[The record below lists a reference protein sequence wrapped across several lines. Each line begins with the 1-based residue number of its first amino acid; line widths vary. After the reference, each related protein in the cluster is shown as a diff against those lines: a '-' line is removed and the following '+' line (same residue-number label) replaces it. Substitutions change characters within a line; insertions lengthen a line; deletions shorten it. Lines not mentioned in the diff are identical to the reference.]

1 MFEATKDG
9 MQVMLGEEPRVKV
22 NKVTWRKGSSRK
34 FKKTGKHEAEK
45 KNNEQSQNV
54 TAQASRK
61 MASQEKENW
70 TFCPNMQ
77 K

>member
-1 MFEATKDG
+1 MFQVTKDG

-34 FKKTGKHEAEK
+34 LKKTGKHEAGK
-45 KNNEQSQNV
+45 KNNEQSHV

-61 MASQEKENW
+61 MGSQEKENW
-70 TFCPNMQ
+70 SFCPNMQ